1 MVKYPAQ
8 IDNSVSLPSAIDN
21 FTPVT
26 GDAVNRLRDAI
37 LAIETELGVKPSG
50 VYTSV
55 RNRLDT
61 IENLFNLDIV
71 SLNGD
76 LGGTTQHPLVIGLQ
90 GRPIDTVQPNVNKV
104 LTWNGIVWTPSHV
117 ATLQG
122 LPVSATPP
130 NSNQVLTWSGT
141 IWQPS
146 HVATLQGRPI
156 DSIEPNNG
164 QVLAWNGTAWQPSN
178 VSANLT
184 VLPTHIVLPIELNF
198 LNGDGYNSFS
208 SPKRVGARTLDLSLI
223 PPSYVDGRIRTMK
236 FKADLE
242 VTNSATDGYV
252 LLKDV
257 TSNVTIY
264 NTLLT
269 TKNLASTELS
279 AVIYS
284 GTTDGYIR
292 DDVVHMYEVQ
302 IYVTGGGS
310 NDFVICRNARIE
322 VTYSDPILVTALVPL
337 ALPID
342 INFICGTQSNG
353 FATPASGGGRKIDM
367 SKFPLSLPD
376 NRTRVMKF
384 YVDAEVSAPGVDGYV
399 QLFDTTNNV
408 VITGTTFRFTSTV
421 TTEQNVTLLV
431 GNSNGKIRNDM
442 EARYEIRLWKI
453 SGSPADRIICNNA
466 RITVTYI

>member
-71 SLNGD
+71 ALNGD
-76 LGGTTQHPLVIGLQ
+76 LGGTTQNPLVIGLQ
-90 GRPIDTVQPNVNKV
+90 GRPIDSIEPNSGQV
-104 LTWNGIVWTPSHV
+104 LTWNGI
-117 ATLQG
+117 
-122 LPVSATPP
+122 
-130 NSNQVLTWSGT
+130 
-141 IWQPS
+141 
-146 HVATLQGRPI
+146 
-156 DSIEPNNG
+156 
-164 QVLAWNGTAWQPSN
+164 AWRPSN
-178 VSANLT
+178 VAANLT
-184 VLPTHIVLPIELNF
+184 VLPTHVVLPIELNF

-236 FKADLE
+236 FKANLE

-257 TSNVTIY
+257 TNNVTIY

-269 TKNLASTELS
+269 TKNVSSTELS

-353 FATPASGGGRKIDM
+353 FTTPASGGGRKIDM

-399 QLFDTTNNV
+399 QLFDTTNNI

-421 TTEQNVTLLV
+421 TTEQSVTLSV
-431 GNSNGKIRNDM
+431 GNSNGNIRNDM